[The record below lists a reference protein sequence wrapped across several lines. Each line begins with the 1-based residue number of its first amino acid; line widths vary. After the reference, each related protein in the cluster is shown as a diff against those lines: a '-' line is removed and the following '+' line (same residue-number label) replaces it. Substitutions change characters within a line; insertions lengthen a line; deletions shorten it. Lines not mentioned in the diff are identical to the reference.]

1 MGKVIG
7 IDLGGTNLKS
17 GLITADG
24 RLQNLLYQ
32 PAESPKG
39 PKRVIENLLRAVD
52 RQLSEAQGENILGI
66 GIGAAGQVDFGRGVV
81 HDPPNFPGWHE
92 EPLADIVRERFG
104 LPTFVDNDANVAA
117 LAEKAFGAGKDA
129 DHFMLITLGTGVG
142 SGLILN
148 GKLYRGAVG
157 AAGEFGHTTIQY
169 DGPVCNC
176 GNRGCIERY
185 VGARWLVERTLDYLP
200 QFPDSSLNRVHESEE
215 ITPKAVADAANAGD
229 RLGLLVM
236 REVGTFLGIAITSV
250 LNLLNLELVI
260 VGGGISKAGKVLF
273 EPMKQFV
280 QEHAMSVP
288 ASVAR
293 IEPARMGEQAG
304 VIGAG
309 QLVYE
314 SLSTGR

>member
-1 MGKVIG
+1 MERVIG

-24 RLQNLLYQ
+24 TLENLQYQ
-32 PAESPKG
+32 PAESQKG
-39 PKRVIENLLRAVD
+39 PKQVIQNLLSAIE
-52 RQLSEAQGENILGI
+52 RQLSDASGDDILGI
-66 GIGAAGQVDFGRGVV
+66 GIGAAGQVDFGKGVV
-81 HDPPNFPGWHE
+81 YDPPNFPGWHE
-92 EPLADIVRERFG
+92 EPLAEIIQKRFG

-117 LAEKAFGAGKDA
+117 LAEKAFGAGQNA
-129 DHFMLITLGTGVG
+129 DHFILITLGTGVG

-148 GKLYRGAVG
+148 GQLYRGAVG

-185 VGARWLVERTLDYLP
+185 VGARWIVERTLNHLP
-200 QFPDSSLNRVHESEE
+200 HYPDSPLNQIRASEE
-215 ITPKAVADAANAGD
+215 LTPKAVAEAAHAGD
-229 RLGLLVM
+229 PLGLLVM
-236 REVGTFLGIAITSV
+236 EEVGTFLGIAIASV
-250 LNLLNLELVI
+250 LNLLNLQLVI
-260 VGGGISKAGKVLF
+260 IGGGVAKAGKVLF
-273 EPMKQFV
+273 DPV
-280 QEHAMSVP
+280 LRSVREHAMSIP

-293 IEPARMGEQAG
+293 IVQAKMGENAG

-314 SLSTGR
+314 NLSRGI